1 MPDIIDSSL
10 FCFKRKKFN
19 SVENE
24 AIAFSE
30 KYSSG
35 IIQDDIFTL
44 LTVYSLQKSF
54 PLEIIRFPIDD
65 EKLCGFTST
74 RQGTFFVYINS
85 FLPLEKQIF
94 AAAHELYH
102 IIKHFEKE
110 DDEDFNFSSL
120 LTSIQLDDDSQNNEE
135 DREANA
141 FAALLLA
148 PSKNIKSQLDLFNL
162 SSSDSD
168 SDSDLLKSIIRIM
181 DIFAIPYKTAVM
193 RLLEIGFFDVSAAR
207 KFLSYSDRDPHID
220 VLKLVN
226 LSGIAKRWQEKSCEV
241 ILGSLEQLVDE
252 NKNMEILSD
261 ERINQ
266 DKYEIDSFKREFVNI
281 KSGGV

>member
-1 MPDIIDSSL
+1 MPNIIDSSL
-10 FCFKRKKFN
+10 FCVKRKKFN

-35 IIQDDIFTL
+35 IIQDDIFAL
-44 LTVYSLQKSF
+44 LTVYSLQNNF

-120 LTSIQLDDDSQNNEE
+120 LTSRQLDDDSQNNEE

-148 PSKNIKSQLDLFNL
+148 PSRDIKSQLDLFNL
-162 SSSDSD
+162 NSSD
-168 SDSDLLKSIIRIM
+168 SDSDLLKSIVRIM
-181 DIFAIPYKTAVM
+181 DVFAIPYKTAVM
-193 RLLEIGFFDVSAAR
+193 RLLEIDFFDVSAAR
-207 KFLSYSDRDPHID
+207 KFLSYSDRDPHTD
-220 VLKLVN
+220 VLKLIN

-252 NKNMEILSD
+252 NKKIEILSD
-261 ERINQ
+261 ERIEQ
-266 DKYEIDSFKREFVNI
+266 DKSEINSLKKEFLNI
-281 KSGGV
+281 KSGGA